1 MILWEMGGCGFFFRF
16 LIFASARDLS
26 AKSMVLVKNSG
37 ILPLSSSKKLK
48 IAVIGVDSLVAGG
61 GLR

>member
-1 MILWEMGGCGFFFRF
+1 
-16 LIFASARDLS
+16 
-26 AKSMVLVKNSG
+26 MVLVKNSG